1 MTVKLL
7 ISETT
12 REEREQIVAQSLSC
26 GDTCSN
32 CGGCSQ
38 SMIDMYQPYI
48 DGKMELAECNRAY
61 HARYV
66 SGNGRKA
73 DDDEDAGYSCPM

>member
-1 MTVKLL
+1 MKLL
-7 ISETT
+7 IAETT
-12 REEREQIVAQSLSC
+12 REERERIVAESLSC

-38 SMIDMYQPYI
+38 SMIDMYKPYI
-48 DGKMELAECNRAY
+48 DGRMELSECNRAY
-61 HARYV
+61 RARYV

-73 DDDEDAGYSCPM
+73 DEDDSSYSCPM